1 MSEESDYSLNVNDI
15 SATQVV
21 SKKDSKIY
29 LEARKKIKIRVK
41 QKTVLE
47 RVFGNKNV
55 VKDHYF
61 SAGQQIDDDNQR
73 NIIEE
78 TSPFNY
84 PKDFEEF
91 SFKVLSNE
99 WKKQLRR
106 KELQFNCVE
115 RNNYRSRQQLDVLN
129 RLYVKE
135 PEQQSMRTILDID
148 PEFFTI
154 VTGRPI
160 KEKFNV
166 KQYVEHM
173 RQVLRTKI
181 VTGFRED
188 EMMLIQENFLQE
200 QKVIDEIRTLSQSYV
215 DAFEEFIYND
225 HTTSMDQL
233 KEAEKQAN
241 MSFEKYDK
249 FREMSQD
256 YGALK
261 SQMYSLEE
269 KWRNCKMYQKFL
281 YVVSPISW
289 RLAHDYYH
297 FKEGGKETKEESSV
311 FGRYKLVSAD
321 DTMSLEDLISMF
333 KDDVRTQDDPLLHF
347 TKPQQLLKVFRF
359 IELQNLNSL
368 LHSEEL
374 AIPLENI
381 KHGMHTT
388 RLKLDDEINELKDI
402 IGSLEG
408 DILYVHFIYFII

>member
-1 MSEESDYSLNVNDI
+1 MNHESDYSLNVNEA
-15 SATQVV
+15 SAAQIVT
-21 SKKDSKIY
+21 KKDSNININS
-29 LEARKKIKIRVK
+29 RKKVKVRVK

-47 RVFGNKNV
+47 RVFGNKNI

-61 SAGQQIDDDNQR
+61 SAGEKINDDNQR
-73 NIIEE
+73 NILEE
-78 TSPFNY
+78 PSPFIY
-84 PKDFEEF
+84 PRDFEEF

-99 WKKQLRR
+99 WKRKLRR
-106 KELQFNCVE
+106 KELKFKCFE
-115 RNNYRSRQQLDVLN
+115 RNNYRSRQQLDMLN

-166 KQYVEHM
+166 KQYIDHM

-188 EMMLIQENFLQE
+188 EVMLVQENFLQE
-200 QKVIDEIRTLSQSYV
+200 QKVIDEIKARSQRYV

-225 HTTSMDQL
+225 HTTSMEQL

-241 MSFEKYDK
+241 LSFEKYDK

-261 SQMYSLEE
+261 SQMYNLEE

-297 FKEGGKETKEESSV
+297 FKEGGKESKDESSV
-311 FGRYKLVSAD
+311 FGRYKLLSAD

-347 TKPQQLLKVFRF
+347 TKPQQLLTVFRF

-381 KHGMHTT
+381 KHGMHST
-388 RLKLDDEINELKDI
+388 RLKFDEEINQLKDI

-408 DILYVHFIYFII
+408 EIVYVLLHLFI